1 MQKKH
6 FPPLRMLYS
15 VLKSCVNFFV
25 STRLTFTD
33 RVFFFNLYVFCCICS
48 NFLLMFFSYY
58 QNLYFL
64 RNKQYAFG
72 SLKLVVLILQ
82 QIFLTYLAKFLSIN
96 TSFIVIMIKYFLFNF
111 INFCVVVSF
120 LTKSLVSIV

>member
-15 VLKSCVNFFV
+15 VLKSCVNSFV
-25 STRLTFTD
+25 ITRLTFTD
-33 RVFFFNLYVFCCICS
+33 RVFFNLYVFCCICS

-82 QIFLTYLAKFLSIN
+82 QIFLTYLVKVLNSN
-96 TSFIVIMIKYFLFNF
+96 TSFIMIMIKYFLFNF

-120 LTKSLVSIV
+120 